1 MKHSCNPKVPA
12 IFLNSCSEHPGHELV
27 DLSPWESTAF
37 AAEATSEYI
46 GVKIFLGIPLR
57 LCLLVLYE
65 MPFGMATTWMTT
77 AGASETLGLTR
88 PMVRKLLG
96 DGDLL
101 SAGNAGRI
109 LLTDK
114 ESVRRHKSRARIP
127 CRKWSEKTSWAA
139 LTFISGDAPAA
150 STPIRG
156 TA

>member
-1 MKHSCNPKVPA
+1 
-12 IFLNSCSEHPGHELV
+12 
-27 DLSPWESTAF
+27 
-37 AAEATSEYI
+37 
-46 GVKIFLGIPLR
+46 
-57 LCLLVLYE
+57 
-65 MPFGMATTWMTT
+65 MATTWMTT

-139 LTFISGDAPAA
+139 LTLISGDAPLHRRQFAVQPKNKSPMA
-150 STPIRG
+150 VTV
-156 TA
+156 A